1 MRGPYFILLLVL
13 SVQQSALSSQHSAR
27 KLFGLT
33 GNTFVGMVRVG
44 SLSPSQPAETEFVP
58 KNYRS
63 ADGALLLQTNGN
75 YVEPYFAVKALLTAE
90 DAGLDIHQ
98 AAMGW
103 INWAL
108 QHQRKDGR
116 FERFNQK
123 ADGWKIA
130 GPADA
135 DDSMMALWLQLLYR
149 RAPDSGI
156 PQPWQESVRKAQEQ
170 LAKLRNGRLG
180 IYHVSGRNH
189 VALFMDNMEVYAAL
203 KDIARAQAR
212 FGDQPSA
219 QKTNKQADD
228 LAAGIQHVF
237 WDKHHKWFRAS
248 MQKVQPAFY
257 PDVVAQVYPLLADFP
272 LKDEDARSAWS
283 TWRSK
288 FASAWL
294 EDRYDPH
301 PWGLVALA
309 ALKAGDK
316 SSALCWLSHSQ
327 SLRYS
332 ARWNILEEAV
342 YQGLEK
348 QLQSLRAESGVA
360 CASPSSDGVST
371 GSTEGTST
379 RVEQAAE
386 EMFASAVLCQGM
398 TLELAEKRISKNERR
413 PQGLKPNSI

>member
-1 MRGPYFILLLVL
+1 MRGPGFFLLLAL
-13 SVQQSALSSQHSAR
+13 CISSSTAQSA
-27 KLFGLT
+27 T
-33 GNTFVGMVRVG
+33 G
-44 SLSPSQPAETEFVP
+44 AFVP
-58 KNYRS
+58 QNYRS
-63 ADGALLLQTNGN
+63 PDGALVLQTNGN
-75 YVEPYFAVKALLTAE
+75 YVEPYFAVKALLTAQ
-90 DAGLDIHQ
+90 DAGLDIHE
-98 AAMGW
+98 AGLAW

-123 ADGWKIA
+123 TDGWKVA

-135 DDSMMALWLQLLYR
+135 DDSMLALWLQLLYR
-149 RAPDSGI
+149 LAPDNGI
-156 PQPWQESVRKAQEQ
+156 PQQWQESVKKAREQ

-212 FGDQPSA
+212 FGDQQAS
-219 QKTNKQADD
+219 QKTNRQAED
-228 LAAGIQHVF
+228 LANGIQHVF

-248 MQKVQPAFY
+248 MQKVLPAFY

-283 TWRSK
+283 KWKSK

-348 QLQSLRAESGVA
+348 QLEPSTQQSSISIQPAHCSG
-360 CASPSSDGVST
+360 
-371 GSTEGTST
+371 
-379 RVEQAAE
+379 
-386 EMFASAVLCQGM
+386 
-398 TLELAEKRISKNERR
+398 
-413 PQGLKPNSI
+413 

>member
-1 MRGPYFILLLVL
+1 MRGPSFLLLL
-13 SVQQSALSSQHSAR
+13 ALCISSSTDQALSIQHSAR
-27 KLFGLT
+27 RLFGLKEKI
-33 GNTFVGMVRVG
+33 FVGMVRMR
-44 SLSPSQPAETEFVP
+44 SLSPSQPVETEFVP
-58 KNYRS
+58 QNYRS

-75 YVEPYFAVKALLTAE
+75 YVEPYFAVKALLTAQ
-90 DAGLDIHQ
+90 DAGLDIHD
-98 AAMGW
+98 AGLAW
-103 INWAL
+103 IHWAL

-123 ADGWKIA
+123 ADGWKVA

-135 DDSMMALWLQLLYR
+135 DDSMLALWLQLLYR
-149 RAPDSGI
+149 LAPDSGI
-156 PQPWQESVRKAQEQ
+156 PRQWQESVKKAHDQ
-170 LAKLRNGRLG
+170 LARLRNGRLG

-189 VALFMDNMEVYAAL
+189 VALFMDNMEVYSAL
-203 KDIARAQAR
+203 RDIAIAQAR
-212 FGDQPSA
+212 FGDQQAA
-219 QKTNKQADD
+219 QKTSRQADD
-228 LAAGIQHVF
+228 LVAGIQHVF

-283 TWRSK
+283 KWRSK
-288 FASAWL
+288 FAAAWL

-342 YQGLEK
+342 FQGLEA
-348 QLQSLRAESGVA
+348 QLQPLRAESGVA
-360 CASPSSDGVST
+360 CAAPSS
-371 GSTEGTST
+371 
-379 RVEQAAE
+379 
-386 EMFASAVLCQGM
+386 
-398 TLELAEKRISKNERR
+398 N
-413 PQGLKPNSI
+413 GL